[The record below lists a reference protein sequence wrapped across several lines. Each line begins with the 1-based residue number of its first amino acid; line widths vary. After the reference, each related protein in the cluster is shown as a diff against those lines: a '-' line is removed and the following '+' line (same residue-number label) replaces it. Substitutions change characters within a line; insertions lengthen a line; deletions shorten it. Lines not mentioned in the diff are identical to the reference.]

1 MISSE
6 EERGKVQYQQHTKGH
21 EVEVK
26 KKKKKKTLDKKNQP
40 NTKHK
45 KWISLT

>member
-26 KKKKKKTLDKKNQP
+26 KKKKRLIKRINPIP
-40 NTKHK
+40 NTRNG
-45 KWISLT
+45 